1 MLGVLVCIEQV
12 LVSLAVLPY
21 YMYTHYMCCRF
32 SNHTQQQ
39 LLSLVVREALLFYAQ
54 ATLN

>member
-21 YMYTHYMCCRF
+21 YMYTHMCCRF

-39 LLSLVVREALLFYAQ
+39 LLSLVAREALLFYAQ